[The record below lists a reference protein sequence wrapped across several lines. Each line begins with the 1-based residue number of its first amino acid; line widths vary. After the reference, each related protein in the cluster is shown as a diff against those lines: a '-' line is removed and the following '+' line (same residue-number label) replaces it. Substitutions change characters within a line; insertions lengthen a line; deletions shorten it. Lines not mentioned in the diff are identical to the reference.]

1 MDASDTDAHRAKMDT
16 KLIILGA
23 GGHGKVIA
31 DVARS
36 NGWEVVGFV
45 DQTGKGRAAE
55 PGGGRVIALQDDFLD
70 GLNAALPLPREANA
84 VTVAIGNNAVRLDLT
99 RRMQRF
105 HISTPSLLH
114 PSAIVS
120 PSASVGQ
127 GTHIL
132 PGAIINASATIGDAV
147 IINTGAIVEHDCVI
161 AHGVHISP
169 GAVLA
174 GEVQVGECSWIGAG
188 ATIINRVKIGANVI
202 VGAGAVVIRDVP
214 DNSTVVGNPA
224 RILQ

>member
-1 MDASDTDAHRAKMDT
+1 MDT

-31 DVARS
+31 DTARS
-36 NGWEVVGFV
+36 CGWTVAGFV
-45 DQTGKGRAAE
+45 DRADRGRIAE
-55 PGGGRVIALQDDFLD
+55 PGGAKVIALQSDFLED
-70 GLNAALPLPREANA
+70 LETSKLLPRDATA

-99 RRMQRF
+99 RQMQALGF
-105 HISTPSLLH
+105 DTPSLIH

-120 PSASVGQ
+120 VSASVGQ

-147 IINTGAIVEHDCVI
+147 IINTGAIIEHDCKI
-161 AHGVHISP
+161 AHGVHVSP

-174 GEVQVGECSWIGAG
+174 GEVQIGECSWVGAG
-188 ATIINRVKIGANVI
+188 AVIINQVKIGANAI